1 MEYKIKHKSGL
12 WLKSITYS
20 FSDWTNKIDSAMVII
35 NDYDYAFNLSLM
47 YEADVI
53 EDCGCV

>member
-12 WLKSITYS
+12 WLKSITGS

-35 NDYDYAFNLSLM
+35 NDYDYANDLALM
-47 YEADVI
+47 YDADLI
-53 EDCGCV
+53 ENCVNV